1 MRTPFNFLKIA
12 SVHQKQPP
20 ARVAFSIT
28 LHYSEFVEEFEI
40 KPIEEK
46 DRETVKQI
54 LKEHW
59 GSTRMVSRGKLIE
72 VGENPGF
79 LALKNGEIA
88 GLINYQI
95 DGEEFEITNLL
106 SLHENQGIGS
116 SLVEKVEELAED
128 AETKTIIVV
137 TTNNNEHAQNFYKNR
152 GYSIREVNRDV
163 LEEYRKLKPEIPEQD
178 EKGIFITDEIVLAKE
193 VI

>member
-1 MRTPFNFLKIA
+1 M
-12 SVHQKQPP
+12 HQKQPP